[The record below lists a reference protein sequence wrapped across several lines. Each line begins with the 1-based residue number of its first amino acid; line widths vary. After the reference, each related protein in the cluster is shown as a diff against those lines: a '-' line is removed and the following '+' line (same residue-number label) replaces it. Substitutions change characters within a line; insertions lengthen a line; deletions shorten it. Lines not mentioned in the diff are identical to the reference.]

1 MKKWKI
7 ITVMAAASVL
17 AMLPAQKASAHYDT
31 AYYHEEQQAS
41 DNADWMSGLRDNAR
55 LSELSIPGTHDSM
68 SHRSDL
74 SFVDNTRTQTMN
86 LQQQLESGIRY
97 LDIRVKY
104 TDTGFPLHHGIVY
117 LGYDFEDVLK
127 TVQSFLR
134 QHPGETIIM
143 RFKQENSSASDA
155 QMKAVFDTYY
165 SRYKSVFW
173 SPTGE
178 KDPALESMRGRLVL
192 LSDVMSLN
200 VYGLNYRDVDTQDYY
215 DLGTNWDLYSKWEK
229 VKEHAKESDVMNS
242 GVTLNHL
249 SAGSAGVMPYFV
261 ASGHSSPQTGA
272 PRLLTGL
279 TEPAFAS
286 YYPDFPRVGQAGD
299 LSSIAFEGINTLFAN
314 LVENKGVSKTGIV
327 AADFPGRR
335 LIDGIIRCNDYLI
348 DADEMGRY
356 KIYLVSSPGMVVDN
370 NMKSDGKTSLWKWNG
385 QQQQQW
391 DLIYEKGKNAYQIVS
406 VIDGKVLT
414 WDDANGGR
422 RVVAAE
428 NTRADNQYWKIED
441 RKTLGYLIRSNKD
454 SNYML
459 RYDGNASDGASLSMG
474 FMDLNRSFFQLVKL

>member
-1 MKKWKI
+1 MKKWKSFV
-7 ITVMAAASVL
+7 VMATALVL
-17 AMLPAQKASAHYDT
+17 AMMPAEKVSAHYDT
-31 AYYHEEQQAS
+31 AYYHEEQRAA
-41 DNADWMSGLRDNAR
+41 DNADWMSALRDNAR
-55 LSELSIPGTHDSM
+55 LSELSVPGTHDSM
-68 SHRSDL
+68 SHRGNL

-97 LDIRVKY
+97 IDIRVKY
-104 TDTGFPLHHGIVY
+104 TETGFPLHHGIVY

-127 TVQSFLR
+127 TVQIFLK

-143 RFKQENSSASDA
+143 RLKQENSSASDP

-165 SRYKSVFW
+165 ERYQNLFW
-173 SPTGE
+173 KPTGE
-178 KDPALESMRGRLVL
+178 KDPTLGSMRGKLVL
-192 LSDVMSLN
+192 LSDVLSLN
-200 VYGLNYRDVDTQDYY
+200 LYGLNYRDLDTQDYY
-215 DLGTNWDLYSKWEK
+215 DLGTNWDLYTKWEK
-229 VKEHAKESDVMNS
+229 VKAHAKKVDVMNS

-279 TEPAFAS
+279 TEPGFSS
-286 YYPDFPRVGQAGD
+286 YYPDFPRVGQVGE
-299 LSSIAFEGINTLFAN
+299 LSSIAFEGINTLFAD
-314 LVENKGVSKTGIV
+314 LVTSKGVSKTGIV
-327 AADFPGRR
+327 AADFPGER
-335 LIDGIIRCNDYLI
+335 LIDGIIKCNDYLI
-348 DADEMGRY
+348 HTDKMGRY
-356 KIYLVSSPGMVVDN
+356 KIYLVSSPTMVVDN

-391 DLIYEKGKNAYQIVS
+391 DLVYEKGKDAYQIVS

-414 WDDANGGR
+414 WDDANGSK
-422 RVVAAE
+422 RVVTVE

-441 RKTLGYLIRSNKD
+441 RKTLGCLIRSNKD

-459 RYDGNASDGASLSMG
+459 RYDGNASNGASLSMG
-474 FMDLNRSFFQLVKL
+474 FMDLNRSFFQLAEF

>member
-1 MKKWKI
+1 MKKWRTI
-7 ITVMAAASVL
+7 IVMAAAFAL
-17 AMLPAQKASAHYDT
+17 AMLPAERASAHYDT

-41 DNADWMSGLRDNAR
+41 NNADWMSGLRDNAR

-74 SFVDNTRTQTMN
+74 SFIDNTRTQTMN
-86 LQQQLESGIRY
+86 LQQQLNSGIRY
-97 LDIRVKY
+97 IDIRVKY

-127 TVQSFLR
+127 TVQSFLQ

-143 RFKQENSSASDA
+143 RLKQENSSASDS
-155 QMKAVFDTYY
+155 QMKTVFDTYY
-165 SRYKSVFW
+165 TRYENLFW

-178 KDPALESMRGRLVL
+178 KDPTLGSMRGKLVL
-192 LSDVMSLN
+192 LSDVLSLN
-200 VYGLNYRDVDTQDYY
+200 VYGLNYRDVNTQDYY

-229 VKEHAKESDVMNS
+229 VKEHAKKVDVMNS

-279 TEPAFAS
+279 TEPGFAS
-286 YYPDFPRVGQAGD
+286 YYPDFPRVGQVGE

-314 LVENKGVSKTGIV
+314 LVDNKGVSKTGIV
-327 AADFPGRR
+327 AADFPGAR
-335 LIDGIIRCNDYLI
+335 LIDGIIKCNDYLI
-348 DADEMGRY
+348 DTDEIGRY
-356 KIYLVSSPGMVVDN
+356 KIYLVFSPKMVVDN
-370 NMKSDGKTSLWKWNG
+370 NRRDTGKTSLWQWNG
-385 QQQQQW
+385 EQQQQW
-391 DLIYEKGKNAYQIVS
+391 DLVYEKGKNAYQIVS
-406 VIDGKVLT
+406 VTDGRVLT
-414 WDDANGGR
+414 WDDANGGKS
-422 RVVAAE
+422 VIVAE
-428 NTRADNQYWKIED
+428 NTRAENQYWKVED

-459 RYDGNASDGASLSMG
+459 RYDGNATDGASLSMG
-474 FMDLNRSFFQLVKL
+474 FMDLNRSFFQLVEI